1 MHSNYDVSVK
11 SPTHDFQFSI
21 ERTDVKP
28 DVMLNGLGYSLL
40 TSQQEDFKTIR
51 LFLEQIKLP
60 SNPTEEDLKLA
71 LKNLPAISDV
81 NINPHSKKIHEM
93 GVSHLMANTVQNSAV
108 FISPDKSSAC
118 QVFVTQAE
126 SSEAV
131 TEQVNTAQN
140 SASDAVNK
148 MKASVENGLLPPI
161 PTPGQPVACKNI
173 EQRMTD
179 LGVRGVSIAVI
190 NNHKVEWAQ
199 GYGELEQNCLIQ
211 GGSTS
216 KTVCALTILSIIDQ
230 CRQATEGRTA
240 LVDNKTIDL
249 DTDISTLLD
258 EKLWKSIDP
267 DGFTDGDQPKI
278 TVRRLLSHT
287 AGLNVSGFDG
297 YPRLEVI
304 EKEIADLKEQIK
316 KPANFSDQSIPLG
329 TLQKKLQ
336 KLETA
341 HSKAKDIPI
350 PNSTEDIILGRG
362 NSGAVKLTQSIS
374 STPDF
379 KYSGGGTTIVQHLIE
394 VLTGQ
399 TYADAVK
406 ERVFDKLHMDKSCY
420 MPDEG
425 STAHG
430 SDVDGVEIAGH
441 WHKHPELAAAGLW
454 TTPDELAQIAIGI
467 QLSLK
472 GNSEG
477 VLSRERAEEMLKPE
491 MPLGV
496 FLEQTDNSKY
506 FLHMGGTIGF
516 RCIMIGNTE
525 GQGAVLMTNSDRG
538 EGLYPEILKS
548 IAKTYE
554 WGDRAKL
561 TMLKESPL
569 TPEEIGSIVQGDP
582 IDYQKWTE
590 YTGKYQFREHIIEIS
605 VLDKK
610 ITMCLDSGE
619 PCDVSPLS
627 DGLGAVYP
635 SGRTEVVRF
644 KTSES
649 GGFNLIYCD
658 AEHAKIS

>member
-1 MHSNYDVSVK
+1 MYNNYDVSVK
-11 SPTHDFQFSI
+11 SSTHDFQISI
-21 ERTDVKP
+21 GRTDHKP
-28 DVMLNGLGYSLL
+28 DVILHGFGYSLQ
-40 TSQQEDFKTIR
+40 TSKLEDFRTMQ
-51 LFLEQIKLP
+51 LFLQQIQLP
-60 SNPTEEDLKLA
+60 SNATEEDLKVA
-71 LKNLPAISDV
+71 LKSLPSISDAH
-81 NINPHSKKIHEM
+81 ITPHSKKTHEM
-93 GVSHLMANTVQNSAV
+93 GVSLLM
-108 FISPDKSSAC
+108 
-118 QVFVTQAE
+118 
-126 SSEAV
+126 
-131 TEQVNTAQN
+131 QN

-148 MKASVENGLLPPI
+148 KKTSVENGLLPPI
-161 PTPGQPVACKNI
+161 PIPGQPLACKNL
-173 EQRMTD
+173 EERMND
-179 LGVRGVSIAVI
+179 LGVLGVSVAVI
-190 NNHKVEWAQ
+190 NKHKVEWSQ

-230 CRQATEGRTA
+230 CSQATEGRTG

-267 DGFTDGDQPKI
+267 DGFTAGDQPKI

-287 AGLNVSGFDG
+287 AGLSVSGFDG

-304 EKEIADLKEQIK
+304 EKEIADLKEQIEN
-316 KPANFSDQSIPLG
+316 PANFSDRNILD

-341 HSKAKDIPI
+341 HSKAKDIAI
-350 PNSTEDIILGRG
+350 PNTTEDIILGRG
-362 NSGAVKLTQSIS
+362 NSGAVKLTHPIS
-374 STPDF
+374 SIPEF

-406 ERVFDKLHMDKSCY
+406 ERVFDKLHMHKSCFV
-420 MPDEG
+420 PDDG
-425 STAHG
+425 NTAHG
-430 SDVDGVEIAGH
+430 RDGDGVEIAGH

-477 VLSRERAEEMLKPE
+477 VLSRDRAEEMLKPE
-491 MPLGV
+491 MSLGV
-496 FLEQTDNSKY
+496 FLEETPDSKY
-506 FLHMGGTIGF
+506 FFHTGGTIGF

-538 EGLYPEILKS
+538 ESLYPEILKS
-548 IAKTYE
+548 IAKTYG

-561 TMLKESPL
+561 PMLKESPL
-569 TPEEIGSIVQGDP
+569 TPQEIEAIVQGDP
-582 IDYQKWTE
+582 IDYQKWSE
-590 YTGKYQFREHIIEIS
+590 YKGKYQFKEHIIEIS
-605 VLDKK
+605 VLGEK

-619 PCDVSPLS
+619 PCDVSPLKDS
-627 DGLGAVYP
+627 LGAIYP
-635 SGRTEVVRF
+635 SGRVEVIRF
-644 KTSES
+644 KKSES
-649 GGFNLIYCD
+649 GGFNLICYD
-658 AEHAKIS
+658 AEHEKIS